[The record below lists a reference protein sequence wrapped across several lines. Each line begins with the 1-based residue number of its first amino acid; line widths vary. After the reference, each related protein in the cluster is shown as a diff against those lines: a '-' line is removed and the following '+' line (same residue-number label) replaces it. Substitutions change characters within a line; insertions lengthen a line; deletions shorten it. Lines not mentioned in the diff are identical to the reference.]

1 MSGLNVSA
9 TQKGDEGGQTSKQVE
24 QKARDQIGVQ
34 TSDPMILA
42 VSMEERESAEEK
54 RNWSEKYLKE
64 EQQGKLG
71 QDSRNWLQS
80 VATWPLGSK
89 MALKILILGSFFKYK
104 VKSYTTTG

>member
-71 QDSRNWLQS
+71 QDSRNWLQCGNL
-80 VATWPLGSK
+80 AHLEIDNAPEQ
-89 MALKILILGSFFKYK
+89 FFLFIFY
-104 VKSYTTTG
+104 YFFY